1 MMNEKK
7 IARMEEIKEWA
18 EMWGLSMK
26 EAVYELIFSFYENA
40 GFQTDVLANELS
52 TKSEAELIELYC
64 QI

>member
-1 MMNEKK
+1 MMNEKRVM
-7 IARMEEIKEWA
+7 RMEEIKEWA

-52 TKSEAELIELYC
+52 TKSEAELIEMFC
-64 QI
+64 AI

>member
-1 MMNEKK
+1 MMNEKR

-18 EMWGLSMK
+18 EEWGLSMN

-52 TKSEAELIELYC
+52 TKSEAELIEIFC
-64 QI
+64 RI